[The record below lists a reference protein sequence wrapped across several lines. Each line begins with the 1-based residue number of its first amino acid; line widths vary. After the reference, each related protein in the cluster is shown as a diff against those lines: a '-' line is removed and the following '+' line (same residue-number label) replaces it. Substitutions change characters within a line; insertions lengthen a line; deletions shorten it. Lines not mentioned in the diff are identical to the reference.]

1 MRDKLRQMDEMFL
14 DLAIGVL
21 LCGVIS
27 MILGMIISRGNWW
40 YLVGDIIGTAAAV
53 GFLIHMTVSI
63 QDAAY
68 MEVHQA
74 SRYMVKCSVIRYLAM
89 LLILVLSIK
98 MIDFACFIGVVVGFL
113 GSKISAFLNKPI
125 HKYITSRIMK

>member
-27 MILGMIISRGNWW
+27 IILGMIISRGSLW
-40 YLVGDIIGTAAAV
+40 YLLGDIIGTGASI
-53 GFLIHMTVSI
+53 GFLIHMMVSI
-63 QDAAY
+63 QNSTY

-74 SRYMVKCSVIRYLAM
+74 GRYMVKCSMIRYFVM

-98 MIDFACFIGVVVGFL
+98 MVNLACFIGVVAGFL

-125 HKYITSRIMK
+125 HKYITSKIIE

>member
-68 MEVHQA
+68 MEVNQA
-74 SRYMVKCSVIRYLAM
+74 GRYMVKCSMIRYFVM
-89 LLILVLSIK
+89 LVILVLSIK
-98 MIDFACFIGVVVGFL
+98 VVNFTCFIGVVVGFL

-125 HKYITSRIMK
+125 HKYITSKIIK